1 LEINRGETTMM
12 WVMVLVGA
20 LIGYVLGS
28 IPVGLWVC
36 RLYGVDIRTVGSGR
50 TGGTNAWRAAG
61 LKAAV
66 PTILGDA
73 LKGAAAVLLVRWLFT
88 LFFPEPA
95 TMTVDDATT
104 RQLILDLSVALA
116 GGFAVIG
123 HNWSFLN
130 GFKGGAGGITSA
142 ATTLAISPLVGGMV
156 IIIGAF
162 MIWWSRI
169 ASIGTFAVGV
179 SAFAL
184 FLMLGVQQLSPW
196 PFIIYG
202 VIALF
207 SVMVALNSNREK
219 LRKQEERIITIW

>member
-1 LEINRGETTMM
+1 MM
-12 WVMVLVGA
+12 WVMVLGGA

-61 LKAAV
+61 LKAAI

-95 TMTVDDATT
+95 AMTVDDATT

-169 ASIGTFAVGV
+169 ASVGTFAVGV